1 MKVRVPNSFI
11 AGVNRTIH
19 EAWTGA
25 PHNRPYWTDGMTS
38 VDANEGIY
46 HGSTFLG
53 SISRDG
59 KSGWKIL
66 SRHDTF
72 WRSSDLD
79 SLLIKFI
86 ETYQQSFEVQ
96 A

>member
-1 MKVRVPNSFI
+1 MKMRVPGSFI
-11 AGVNRTIH
+11 ASTNRTIH

-25 PHNRPYWTDGMTS
+25 PHNRPFWTDGMTS
-38 VDANEGIY
+38 IDASEGIY

-53 SISRDG
+53 SLRRDG
-59 KSGWKIL
+59 KHGWKII

-79 SLLIKFI
+79 SLLTEF
-86 ETYQQSFEVQ
+86 VQ
-96 A
+96 AYQTDFEARS